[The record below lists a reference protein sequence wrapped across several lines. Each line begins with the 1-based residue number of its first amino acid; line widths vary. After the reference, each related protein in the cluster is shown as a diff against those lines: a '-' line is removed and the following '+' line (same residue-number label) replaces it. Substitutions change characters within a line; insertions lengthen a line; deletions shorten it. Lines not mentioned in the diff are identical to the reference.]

1 MTDIAGGVPGSS
13 PGISRGGPGVV
24 PRDIQIRRLTPELVT
39 EQLLRPFGPA
49 GRWAE
54 AEPGAFLRRARTHAA
69 ADDRFIGIAYLDGE
83 PVGAVEAQDYGTSLW
98 RSFRIVRMHDLF
110 VTPDQRRQGIGR
122 ELVAAA
128 LRWAGARPDPGFV
141 EWQASPAAVPFY
153 ESLGLVADYV
163 TDVPD
168 YPYFIV
174 DFRRDQAD
182 GRALASAV
190 HASSLGWL

>member
-1 MTDIAGGVPGSS
+1 MTVE
-13 PGISRGGPGVV
+13 
-24 PRDIQIRRLTPELVT
+24 IRRLTPELVT
-39 EQLLRPFGPA
+39 EQLLEPIAPPDRWSESEA
-49 GRWAE
+49 GS
-54 AEPGAFLRRARTHAA
+54 FLRRARLHAA
-69 ADDRFIGIAYLDGE
+69 ADDRFIGIAFLDGE
-83 PVGAVEAQDYGTSLW
+83 PAGAVEAQDYGTSLW

-110 VTPDQRRQGIGR
+110 VRPDRRRQGIGR

-128 LRWAGARPDPGFV
+128 LRWARAQPDPGFV

-153 ESLGLVADYV
+153 EALGLVADYV

-190 HASSLGWL
+190 HASTLAWL

>member
-1 MTDIAGGVPGSS
+1 MTAE
-13 PGISRGGPGVV
+13 
-24 PRDIQIRRLTPELVT
+24 IRRLTPELVT
-39 EQLLRPFGPA
+39 VELLGPFAPA
-49 GRWAE
+49 DRWAE
-54 AEPGAFLRRARTHAA
+54 AEAGSFLRRARMHAA
-69 ADDRFIGIAYLDGE
+69 ADDRFIGVAFLDGE

-110 VTPDQRRQGIGR
+110 VAPDRRRQGIGR

-153 ESLGLVADYV
+153 ESLGLVPDYV

-168 YPYFIV
+168 YPYFSV
-174 DFRRDQAD
+174 DLRRDQAA

-190 HASSLGWL
+190 RASALGWL